1 MPDDFE
7 TRMGVKH
14 AAQHEANAL
23 RRGLD
28 GKAPAGAQDPRM
40 FFDVVVVVSLDHRRM
55 RDSRVHVE
63 RYVKHLSPL
72 KDRPK
77 PLVVE
82 KNPLVSPFTIAPL
95 KPSLPTV
102 RSSSSAAALGLAVGS
117 AAKAANLS
125 GWARTA
131 SLRRSLARRANGTAV
146 SASSF
151 WSPGIVCDNTCRS
164 MPASSISFKRS
175 SSRSWRRCTVAGAA
189 IAVQTAGVP
198 LHFGIV
204 VMLLQSDA
212 VGFGSHSASS

>member
-1 MPDDFE
+1 MPDDDFE
-7 TRMGVKH
+7 ARIGVED
-14 AAQHEANAL
+14 AAQHEANTL

-28 GKAPAGAQDPRM
+28 SKAPAGAQDPWV
-40 FFDVVVVVSLDHRRM
+40 FLDVILVVSVDDRRM
-55 RDSRVHVE
+55 RDCQMHVE
-63 RYVKHLSPL
+63 RYVERLSPL

-131 SLRRSLARRANGTAV
+131 STRRSLARRANGTAV

-175 SSRSWRRCTVAGAA
+175 SPTSSRRCTVAGAA
-189 IAVQTAGVP
+189 IASKPRACCFT
-198 LHFGIV
+198 
-204 VMLLQSDA
+204 S
-212 VGFGSHSASS
+212 GS